1 MKQKESK
8 LMEQKIKIINCL
20 FFKVDQPRW
29 ALFSSI
35 RLSWSCSWCMVVN
48 IFFWAF
54 LRLSRSP
61 SGSSSGPSYNWLDV
75 DRQFIWVWLWLSRSP
90 SGPSRFG
97 WLSIKTLTGS
107 NSWVVAARCSNC
119 AVLLDSS
126 PLGMFSQ
133 TASSGDAIDINGL
146 TDGGSHHC
154 WTAVDWDMVAIDK
167 DPSHWLAVVSIY
179 CSWDDESFVNDSSC
193 RITIAIKVK
202 IRSFTFK
209 AEGRKS

>member
-1 MKQKESK
+1 
-8 LMEQKIKIINCL
+8 MEQKIKIINCL

-29 ALFSSI
+29 ALFSSF
-35 RLSWSCSWCMVVN
+35 RLSWPCSWCMVVN

-119 AVLLDSS
+119 AAFLDSS

-133 TASSGDAIDINGL
+133 TASSGDRVAIDINGVTASLIEGWWQL
-146 TDGGSHHC
+146 TRIPLMGSG
-154 WTAVDWDMVAIDK
+154 VY
-167 DPSHWLAVVSIY
+167 WLQLGRRIVRQRVILPNNY
-179 CSWDDESFVNDSSC
+179 CC
-193 RITIAIKVK
+193 
-202 IRSFTFK
+202 
-209 AEGRKS
+209 